1 MKKTKLLL
9 IILIF
14 TLLLAGCSAA
24 NAGTEAESET
34 ETATEEAD
42 IVAPVIQGVTPIS
55 VTLGDTISY
64 KTGVV
69 VTDNTDDAP
78 VLNIDASNVDLGR
91 EGVYKVVYEA
101 KDSSGNST
109 SVETTVTIKPRSL
122 IGLDQA
128 YEMADKVLAE
138 ILTDEMTEEE
148 QLYAVWIYLHRIP
161 YTDIS
166 YSDNYVDN
174 AYYFLEKRA
183 GNCHCYYA
191 ASRLML
197 ERMGYLTIDVK
208 NRDHSKLRHF
218 WNLVSVDGG
227 ETWYHFDPCGW
238 NWNDKDGLLF
248 MVTDD
253 FLVAF
258 SYSHD
263 FYSHDWEEDLYP
275 ATPKEH
281 YGSYD
286 INNDFVRFSDAFIE
300 EAWAAKARND
310 EIDYNTEVSEDADN

>member
-1 MKKTKLLL
+1 MKKFL
-9 IILIF
+9 IFILISA
-14 TLLLAGCSAA
+14 LILIAAGCDSN
-24 NAGTEAESET
+24 NAGSEP
-34 ETATEEAD
+34 EEVDDIELAD
-42 IVAPVIQGVTPIS
+42 TVAPVIQGVTPII
-55 VTLGDTISY
+55 VTIGDSISY

-69 VTDNTDDAP
+69 ATDDLDDYP
-78 VLNIDASNVDLGR
+78 TLTVDASGVDLSR
-91 EGVYKVVYEA
+91 EGVYQVIYEA
-101 KDSSGNST
+101 VDSSGNSA
-109 SVETTVTIKPRSL
+109 SVETTVTIMPRSL

-128 YEMADKVLAE
+128 YEMADKVLEE

-148 QLYAVWIYLHRIP
+148 RLYAVWIYLHRIP

-191 ASRLML
+191 ASRLLL
-197 ERMGYLTIDVK
+197 ERMGYMTIDVQ
-208 NRDHSKLRHF
+208 NRDHAKLRHF

-238 NWNDKDGLLF
+238 NWNDSDGLLF

-263 FYSHDWEEDLYP
+263 FYSHDWVEDLYP

-286 INNDFVRFSDAFIE
+286 INNDFVRFSDEYIQ

-310 EIDYNTEVSEDADN
+310 EIEYNNEVDENAED